1 MNYFTVGTI
10 IAALLWFG
18 MGDTQ
23 AEIVRDP
30 AQVRAFRKAHP
41 CPSTDLFTGPCPG
54 WVVDHT
60 IPLCAGGADHPN
72 NMQWQDRA
80 AALQKDKLEWWVC
93 RRLKSACPS

>member
-1 MNYFTVGTI
+1 MKSI
-10 IAALLWFG
+10 LIAALLLFAVCAE
-18 MGDTQ
+18 

-30 AQVRAFRKAHP
+30 AQVRAFRRINP
-41 CPSTDLFTGPCPG
+41 CPSTDKLTGPCPG

-60 IPLCAGGADHPN
+60 IPLCAGGQDHPN

-93 RRLKSACPS
+93 RKMKQCAGQVNG